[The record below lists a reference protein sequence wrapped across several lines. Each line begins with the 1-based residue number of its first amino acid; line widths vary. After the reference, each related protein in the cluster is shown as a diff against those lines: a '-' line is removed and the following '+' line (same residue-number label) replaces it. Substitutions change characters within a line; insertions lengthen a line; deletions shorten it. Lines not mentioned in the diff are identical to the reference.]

1 MKITV
6 DISLYPLTEEF
17 IPIIKGFIN
26 TIEQYS
32 DITVSRNN
40 ISTQISGE
48 YDTVMQLLQNEIK
61 PIFEQHRS
69 VLVMKFLAG
78 DKLNN

>member
-26 TIEQYS
+26 TLEQYS
-32 DITVSRNN
+32 GITVSRNN